1 MMMSILRPLRYLLIV
16 LATLHAAIVIL
27 LLVALG
33 SMILSVMGPTPI
45 LSPMVGI
52 ILLMLMTAANFIVLG
67 NTILMWTHFLPG
79 GKLISIEH
87 FKNLE

>member
-1 MMMSILRPLRYLLIV
+1 MLILRHLKYLLIV
-16 LATLHAAIVIL
+16 PVILHAVIAIL

-33 SMILSVMGPTPI
+33 SMTLSAMGPTPI

-52 ILLMLMTAANFIVLG
+52 ILLTLMTAVNFIALG